1 MGFLKRLPKASIL
14 KSGVKGNLRVF
25 SHPSQTLNVLLFD
38 FDRGKKLRKA
48 VFLARLLFAEFALR
62 VCKQIVLLV

>member
-1 MGFLKRLPKASIL
+1 MGFLKRLPKVSIL
-14 KSGVKGNLRVF
+14 KSGVKGNVCVF
-25 SHPSQTLNVLLFD
+25 SHPSQTLYVLLFN

-62 VCKQIVLLV
+62 VCKQIVLLI